1 MKVTAV
7 KRIAFGE
14 ASAFPY
20 RAMFCA
26 VCWFGVGEEFLYML
40 LKRNSL
46 LRKFSVAKTLLTLLV
61 ASIVSAQSSV
71 VKAQSTVEPVS
82 TRTSAIN
89 YEENGSLSRQLGI
102 PVYEWRKSGIA
113 PRGIILAVHGLA
125 MHGKS
130 FDKLGISL
138 ADQGYLLVS
147 TDLHGYGKY
156 FESGHKFCSD
166 EQCKE
171 KTNYDTSYDD
181 ITRLATT
188 LKKRYPLVPLFGL
201 GESLGGAMAIRL
213 AASHPELI
221 DGLILAAPAIRHHA
235 CIDTNMVATAS
246 LCVANP
252 RHQLDLTSF
261 VKRYSSDDPR
271 IVDEILADPLSRRTL
286 SAYELLQASKA
297 VHKTISFVPLI
308 TAETPVLVIQG
319 SADKC
324 VKAEAVMLLL
334 SQLKST
340 DQTVKWFHERGHI
353 LLETSYIKP
362 DTMGSVIGWLDTHVD
377 SSDMQAKCHRN
388 GTIAL
393 DHRSSSEVA
402 SSNRL

>member
-1 MKVTAV
+1 
-7 KRIAFGE
+7 
-14 ASAFPY
+14 
-20 RAMFCA
+20 
-26 VCWFGVGEEFLYML
+26 ML
-40 LKRNSL
+40 FKRNSL
-46 LRKFSVAKTLLTLLV
+46 LQKFSVSKALLTMCVAAVVSTQSVAVQAQTALEGSVAKTAPKPAR
-61 ASIVSAQSSV
+61 ASLCDA
-71 VKAQSTVEPVS
+71 AMAYLPGAT
-82 TRTSAIN
+82 N
-89 YEENGSLSRQLGI
+89 YVENGSLSQQLGI
-102 PVYEWRKSGIA
+102 PVYEWRKSGVV
-113 PRGIILAVHGLA
+113 PRGIVLAVHGLA

-130 FDKLGISL
+130 FDKLGSSL
-138 ADQGYLLVS
+138 ADEGYLLVA
-147 TDLHGYGKY
+147 TDLHGYGNY
-156 FESGHKFCSD
+156 FEAGHKFCSD
-166 EQCKE
+166 DECKE
-171 KTNYDTSYDD
+171 KTNYDRSYDD

-213 AASHPELI
+213 AGSHPELV

-235 CIDTNMVATAS
+235 FIDTNMVATAS

-261 VKRYSSDDPR
+261 VKRFSSDDPR
-271 IVDEILADPLSRRTL
+271 IVDEILADPLARRTL
-286 SAYELLQASKA
+286 SAYELLQASNA
-297 VHKTISFVPLI
+297 VHKTISFVPRI

-319 SADKC
+319 SADRC

-362 DTMGSVIGWLDTHVD
+362 DTMGSVVGWLDSHV
-377 SSDMQAKCHRN
+377 SSAAMQAKCQRH

-393 DHRSSSEVA
+393 EHKSPFEVVSSD
-402 SSNRL
+402 RL